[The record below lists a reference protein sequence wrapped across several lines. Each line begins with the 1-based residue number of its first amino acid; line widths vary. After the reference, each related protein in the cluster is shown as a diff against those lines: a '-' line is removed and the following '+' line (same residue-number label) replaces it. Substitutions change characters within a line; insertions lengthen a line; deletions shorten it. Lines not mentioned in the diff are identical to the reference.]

1 MKWPIRIRKRPP
13 TPWPEPPP
21 PSKPDTS
28 VAEIGGAP
36 KR

>member
-1 MKWPIRIRKRPP
+1 MKWPIRIRKRPK

-21 PSKPDTS
+21 PTTRDTS
-28 VAEIGGAP
+28 TGETGPP